1 MNKTKIL
8 IADDHLLIRESWSFV
23 LNSQPGLEVVAE
35 AANAEEA
42 LEAARHLQPDV
53 VIMDINLGGDNGIE
67 ATEQLLVYSP
77 NSRVLGVSLH
87 SNPAYARNMLRKGAK
102 GYVTKNSPRE
112 EMFTAIEEVLKGNKY
127 VCTEVKN
134 LLSQEL
140 LMGDVSRSAIAT
152 LSKRETEIITCV
164 ARGQSS
170 REIGAA
176 LGITVKT
183 VEVHRYNILRKLN
196 LRNTAALVN
205 YVHQHQPDMLA

>member
-8 IADDHLLIRESWSFV
+8 IADDHLLIRESWSFI
-23 LNSQPGLEVVAE
+23 LNSQPGFEVVAE

-42 LEAARHLQPDV
+42 LNAAKRFQPHV
-53 VIMDINLGGDNGIE
+53 VLMDINLGGDNGIE

-77 NSRVLGVSLH
+77 DSKVLGVSVH
-87 SNPAYARNMLRKGAK
+87 SNPAYARNMIRKGAR

-112 EMFTAIEEVLKGNKY
+112 EMFTAIQEVLKGNRY
-127 VCTEVKN
+127 VCAEVKN

-140 LMGDVSRSAIAT
+140 LAENSSGGAIAS
-152 LSKRETEIITCV
+152 LSKREAEVI
-164 ARGQSS
+164 ARVSKGNSS
-170 REIGAA
+170 RDIAAA

-196 LRNTAALVN
+196 LRNTAALIN
-205 YVHQHQPDMLA
+205 YVHRHQPDLLA